1 MRVSETQRSNE
12 KVRLAVLGAGAV
24 AELCH
29 LPAAADCP
37 QVEIAALVDTNIER
51 ARRLADQ
58 FSIGVTTADYR
69 DLFGTVDGV
78 INALPHHVH
87 ANVSIEFLERRTPV
101 LVEKPMAISAE
112 QARGMADAARANG
125 TVLQVGLMY
134 RFCRG
139 VATVRRFIE
148 DDLLGGLR
156 AFELESGFIY
166 DWPVASGF
174 FFDRRKAG
182 GGVLIDTGSHMLDL
196 LIGLIGPVVDF
207 EYRDDLAGGVEADC
221 HLSLTLQAPS
231 GPVTGAVTLSRLRN
245 LLDVLRITGERL
257 TIEYDLSA
265 PDAVRIRPTRLF
277 ETGESFIPDT
287 EESDRQTWGQVYVE
301 QLAAFA
307 SAVRGGDCRAAGQD
321 VIESMALICECY
333 RRRERLE
340 RPWNRSQPGG
350 KLETREPCDA
360 HS

>member
-1 MRVSETQRSNE
+1 M
-12 KVRLAVLGAGAV
+12 
-24 AELCH
+24 
-29 LPAAADCP
+29 
-37 QVEIAALVDTNIER
+37 
-51 ARRLADQ
+51 
-58 FSIGVTTADYR
+58 
-69 DLFGTVDGV
+69 
-78 INALPHHVH
+78 
-87 ANVSIEFLERRTPV
+87 RRTHV
-101 LVEKPMAISAE
+101 LVEKPMAVNTE

-148 DDLLGGLR
+148 DGLLGDLR

-196 LIGLIGPVVDF
+196 LIGLIGSVVDCD
-207 EYRDDLAGGVEADC
+207 YRDDSAGGVEADC
-221 HLSLTLQAPS
+221 HLSLTLRAPS
-231 GPVTGAVTLSRLRN
+231 GPVAGEVTLSRLRN
-245 LLDVLRITGERL
+245 LSDCLRISGERL
-257 TIEYDLSA
+257 TIEYDLGT

-277 ETGESFIPDT
+277 ETGESFVPDM
-287 EESDRQTWGQVYVE
+287 EECDRQTWGRVYVE

-321 VIESMALICECY
+321 VIGSMDLVTECY
-333 RRRERLE
+333 RGRKTLE
-340 RPWNRSQPGG
+340 RPWNCPQRHG
-350 KLETREPCDA
+350 KSETRETCNAP
-360 HS
+360 S

>member
-1 MRVSETQRSNE
+1 MRASETERSSD

-37 QVEIAALVDTNIER
+37 QVEITALVDTNLDR

-78 INALPHHVH
+78 INALPHHLH

-101 LVEKPMAISAE
+101 LVEKPMALNAE

-148 DDLLGGLR
+148 DELLGELR

-207 EYRDDLAGGVEADC
+207 EYRDDSAGGVEADC
-221 HLSLTLQAPS
+221 HLSLTLRTRS
-231 GPVTGAVTLSRLRN
+231 GPVAGEVTLSRLRN
-245 LLDVLRITGERL
+245 LSDRLRITGELL

-287 EESDRQTWGQVYVE
+287 AENDRQTWRQVYVE

-307 SAVRGGDCRAAGQD
+307 SAVRGGECRMAGQD
-321 VIESMALICECY
+321 VIESMTLITECY
-333 RRRERLE
+333 RHRKPLK
-340 RPWNRSQPGG
+340 RPWNHSQRSART
-350 KLETREPCDA
+350 ETHELCDA

>member
-1 MRVSETQRSNE
+1 MPASETERSSD
-12 KVRLAVLGAGAV
+12 KLRLAVLGAGAV

-37 QVEIAALVDTNIER
+37 QVEITALVDTNLER
-51 ARRLADQ
+51 AKRLADQ

-78 INALPHHVH
+78 LNALPHHLH
-87 ANVSIEFLERRTPV
+87 ANVSIEFLERRIPV
-101 LVEKPMAISAE
+101 LVEKPMAVNAE

-125 TVLQVGLMY
+125 TILQVGLMY

-139 VATVRRFIE
+139 VATLRRFIE
-148 DDLLGGLR
+148 DDLLGELR

-207 EYRDDLAGGVEADC
+207 EYRDDSAGGVEADC
-221 HLSLTLQAPS
+221 HLSLTLRARS
-231 GPVTGAVTLSRLRN
+231 GPVAGQVRLSRLRK
-245 LLDVLRITGERL
+245 LADCLRITGERL
-257 TIEYDLSA
+257 TIEYDLST
-265 PDAVRIRPTRLF
+265 PDAVRIRATRLF
-277 ETGESFIPDT
+277 ETGESFIPDMPAN
-287 EESDRQTWGQVYVE
+287 DRQTWGQVYVE

-321 VIESMALICECY
+321 VIESTALISECY
-333 RRRERLE
+333 RRRKTLD
-340 RPWNRSQPGG
+340 RPWNCSQRGG
-350 KLETREPCDA
+350 KLETRETCDA